1 MERKAP
7 VRAEALKVQLRA
19 RLVLAAELRLRPLF
33 APVAVPRLAEVVEV
47 VAARPLLVAAVAA
60 VSLEAAMLAAAVAA
74 ARCPRYSDW
83 FPLVR

>member
-1 MERKAP
+1 MEPKAP

-33 APVAVPRLAEVVEV
+33 ASVAAPHLPEVAEV
-47 VAARPLLVAAVAA
+47 VAARPLLAAA

>member
-1 MERKAP
+1 MEPKAP

-19 RLVLAAELRLRPLF
+19 RLLSAELPLRPLF
-33 APVAVPRLAEVVEV
+33 APVAVPRLAEVAEV

-60 VSLEAAMLAAAVAA
+60 VSLEAAMLAAAVPA